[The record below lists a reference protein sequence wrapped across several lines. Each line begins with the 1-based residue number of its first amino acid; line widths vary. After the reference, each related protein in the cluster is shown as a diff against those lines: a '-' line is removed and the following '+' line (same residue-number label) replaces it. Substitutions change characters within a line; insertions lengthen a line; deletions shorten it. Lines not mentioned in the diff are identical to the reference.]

1 MLFSKISGLR
11 REGNFIFIR
20 GEYHDIKFHVN
31 EIASIRIADWN
42 DSVYAIEQLPLKNAK
57 LIFILKSGKR
67 KTCYVHRLSL
77 RKYKWL
83 LNLLNKENQNTA

>member
-20 GEYHDIKFHVN
+20 GEYYDIKFHVN

-57 LIFILKSGKR
+57 LIFILKSGRR
-67 KTCYVHRLSL
+67 KSCDVHRLSL
-77 RKYKWL
+77 HKYKWL
-83 LNLLNKENQNTA
+83 LSLLNEEK